1 MRGPVRK
8 ISMEV
13 AVTDAGEATSE
24 SAPPKAK
31 ESTPRQWEIRAALR
45 ALSRSREDS
54 KRRSP
59 ADDLIDA
66 AWSLVAAKSE
76 FTVKEVAERADVAI
90 QTFYRHFGT
99 KDELLFAMLEE
110 GINQGIAGLL
120 AKAAAFED
128 PVECLHSLVIGPILG
143 PYDEAGIRNLQ
154 WRARERQ
161 RLWERFPEAVEAV
174 YEPYRSAL
182 ITAIEA
188 ARAKGLASSDDPA
201 LDGNLIQHLVLTM
214 THVVHT
220 GGMHETPEVVAE
232 SVWRMCWQ
240 GLSPRRS

>member
-1 MRGPVRK
+1 M
-8 ISMEV
+8 IFLEM
-13 AVTDAGEATSE
+13 AATDIGEATSE
-24 SAPPKAK
+24 SAAPRVQ

-59 ADDLIDA
+59 ANDMIDA

-76 FTVKEVAERADVAI
+76 FTVKEVTERAGVAI

-110 GINQGIAGLL
+110 SMNQGTTNLL

-128 PVECLHSLVIGPILG
+128 PVERLRALVIGPIVG
-143 PYDEAGIRNLQ
+143 PYDEANIRNLQ

-161 RLWERFPEAVEAV
+161 RLSERFPQAVEAV
-174 YEPYRSAL
+174 HEPYRSAL
-182 ITAIEA
+182 ITAIEV

-220 GGMHETPEVVAE
+220 SGIRQTPEVIAE
-232 SVWRMCWQ
+232 SVWQMCWR
-240 GLSPRRS
+240 GLTPRRS